1 MNELITQYAMKAA
14 QSITDTNVESILA
27 VLSADVGRS
36 LSEDEAALLTSAI
49 KISLGMGVAQVISI
63 LCSDGV
69 LQFSEDDLRRYLLTP
84 Q

>member
-49 KISLGMGVAQVISI
+49 KISLGMGGGS
-63 LCSDGV
+63 GN
-69 LQFSEDDLRRYLLTP
+69 FHFMF
-84 Q
+84 